1 MKKNAPILVYL
12 LMLGFVLGFGVYYI
26 ADCIETDNTPG
37 RFYYERMEQ
46 MRVQDS
52 IANMMQYSVDTTAV
66 SEGK

>member
-1 MKKNAPILVYL
+1 MKKDAPILVYL

-37 RFYYERMEQ
+37 RLYYERMEQ
-46 MRVQDS
+46 MWVQDS
-52 IANMMQYSVDTTAV
+52 IANMIQYSVDTTAV